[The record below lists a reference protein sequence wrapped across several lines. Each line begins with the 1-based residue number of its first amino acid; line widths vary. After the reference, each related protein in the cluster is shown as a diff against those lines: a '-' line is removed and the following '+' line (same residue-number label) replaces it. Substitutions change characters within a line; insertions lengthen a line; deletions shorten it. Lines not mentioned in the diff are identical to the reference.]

1 MYSLAKSSGLANGDI
16 ASLPMDYPFPIA
28 VGYEGHVGFWYKGIV
43 YQSAS
48 HKMGTIKSALSDTKY
63 NSSWQ
68 YWYKIPYLDYQ
79 EDIMLKRGDKGD
91 DVQAWQESL
100 LKMGYSLPNY
110 GADADFGGETEAAT
124 RTFQSASKL
133 TASGVVDNP
142 TYSAMQRAMITEMTK
157 DDSYIT
163 ELANKLAL
171 SNSALAS
178 STTQLQAEKKKV
190 ADYNT
195 ALANLK

>member
-1 MYSLAKSSGLANGDI
+1 
-16 ASLPMDYPFPIA
+16 
-28 VGYEGHVGFWYKGIV
+28 
-43 YQSAS
+43 
-48 HKMGTIKSALSDTKY
+48 
-63 NSSWQ
+63 
-68 YWYKIPYLDYQ
+68 
-79 EDIMLKRGDKGD
+79 MLRRGDKGD

-133 TASGVVDNP
+133 TASGIVDNP
-142 TYSAMQRAMITEMTK
+142 TYSAMQRAMIAEMTK